1 MAKGVIKLDEKILMI
16 AQRLKALREIMGVSA
31 ADMADA
37 AGLSEDSYLEYES
50 GSLDF
55 SFSFLYSAANKL
67 GIDIID
73 LMAGEA
79 PRLSVCSIVKS
90 GQGLKMQRRKEYKY
104 EHLAY
109 IFKNKKMEPFM
120 VTVTPKDTDAKSHM
134 NSHEGQEFDYVLE
147 GSMKLYIDK
156 QEVLLSTGDAVYF
169 DAKHPHAM
177 QAING
182 ECRFLA
188 IISK

>member
-1 MAKGVIKLDEKILMI
+1 MDEKILMI

-37 AGLSEDSYLEYES
+37 TGLSEDSYLEYES

-67 GIDIID
+67 GIDIVD
-73 LMAGEA
+73 LMTGEA
-79 PRLSVCSIVKS
+79 PRLSVCSVVKS

-156 QEVLLSTGDAVYF
+156 QEVLLSAGDAVYF

>member
-1 MAKGVIKLDEKILMI
+1 MDEKILMI
-16 AQRLKALREIMGVSA
+16 AQRLKTLREIMGISVG
-31 ADMADA
+31 DMAA
-37 AGLSEDSYLEYES
+37 EVGISEKQYSEYES
-50 GSLDF
+50 GSFDF
-55 SFSFLYSAANKL
+55 SFSFLYSVANKL
-67 GIDIID
+67 KIDIVD
-73 LMAGEA
+73 LMTGET
-79 PRLSVCSIVKS
+79 PRLSVCSVVKS
-90 GQGLKMQRRKEYKY
+90 GQGLKLERRKEYKY

-134 NSHEGQEFDYVLE
+134 NSHEGQEFDYILE
-147 GSMKLYIDK
+147 GNMILYIDK
-156 QEVLLSTGDAVYF
+156 QEVLLSSGDAVYF
-169 DAKHPHAM
+169 DAKHPHSM